1 MSHQVENRFSD
12 ITAKVIFFAAVLIV
26 ACVFLF
32 KGCDEDRG
40 VVATPDKTD
49 SLKKV
54 IVEQEKVKDSLLVI
68 AKKKDSVRIET
79 IVKYRYLKGRIDSI
93 PCEELLPKIV
103 NICDSIILVDSSQI
117 ATLKQVIKT
126 DSSIIQNYKKII
138 VNDSTT
144 IVSLNKE
151 VKKQK
156 RQKKI
161 VGGIGAVGW
170 LIAIFK

>member
-1 MSHQVENRFSD
+1 MSRLNLNSSSD
-12 ITAKVIFFAAVLIV
+12 ITAKVFFFLAVLIM
-26 ACVFLF
+26 ATVFLF
-32 KGCDEDRG
+32 KGCDDDHV

-49 SLKKV
+49 SIKKV
-54 IVEQEKVKDSLLVI
+54 YEHKFQLRIDSLDLV
-68 AKKKDSVRIET
+68 KKKDSISYVT
-79 IVKYRYLKGRIDSI
+79 IVKYKYLKGKVDSI
-93 PCEELLPKIV
+93 PCEELLPQIV
-103 NICDSIILVDSSQI
+103 NICDSIVYNDSSLI
-117 ATLKQVIKT
+117 SSLKNIIKL
-126 DSSIIQNYKKII
+126 DSSIFVDMKRVI

-170 LIAIFK
+170 LIAIIK